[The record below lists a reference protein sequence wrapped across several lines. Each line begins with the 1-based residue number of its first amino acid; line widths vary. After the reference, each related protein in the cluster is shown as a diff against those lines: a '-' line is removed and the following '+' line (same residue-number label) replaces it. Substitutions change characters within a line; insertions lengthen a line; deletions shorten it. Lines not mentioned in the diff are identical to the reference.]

1 MLKLKVNK
9 MENAY
14 GIKSLRTNFGGDSLF
29 FQAEIYSPNG
39 IFKTSF
45 SRTMHNLSSNNLDDI
60 EDRITHTKAAIDLAL
75 VDDNG
80 NIITKDLSNK
90 VIVFSRELY
99 TSSNELRLSSYSNE
113 LRFLTTD
120 KDSKDKLDK
129 IITEAT
135 NKMKISITNKLKAA
149 KLKEDKAIEIL
160 TTKSFDNLELN
171 DLEEIF
177 KLVKDTE
184 TKDISKVDN
193 KKLFQKAYNPIDT
206 EEFLEAANNYVTIYQ
221 KRLSEE
227 LFDGNF
233 NDSNCMAFLD
243 QVKDSSFLNEEKKR
257 GLYLKDNTYYD
268 LAKIEEIF
276 SEAIKKNS
284 DEPQILAAN
293 RELMKSM
300 GNSQEANAL
309 KKSFQKDPLLINQ
322 LALGRKNIILISL
335 KNQGL
340 ESEMFLEE
348 IENIKKDYAK
358 LLNEAKTKQSQFEEA
373 IKIYKNRFNPVFDVE
388 IKNKEESILGEKIPS
403 IVFKHKS
410 QEDVELNEDTI
421 RTILSSGE
429 KTALN
434 IISFIVNYEA
444 KKANDPIIIL
454 DDLVE
459 TFDYANRHA
468 FIEYIRDIVAEKR
481 TIIVLTHNYE
491 FYRNLGRR
499 IPELDKLSAYSKNGI
514 VSIEKNKKL
523 NKEIENI
530 FNVSKDEE
538 LILSIPY
545 LREVKTMLGEET
557 KILDSCLHYKKDT
570 KNITVSDL
578 KKEYSKPIAVTSD
591 DTKKYYDLLFDL
603 ADKINIDNH
612 YDIEAKTILSIA
624 CRLLLESKIIGDKFE
639 LIKDIKANQLAKLK
653 DDNYDSLTNK
663 TIKLIDRVQIST
675 PEFIHG
681 NAFMY
686 EPLIDIDGNYLL
698 ETYKNIKELK
708 EKDVWK

>member
-1 MLKLKVNK
+1 MVKLKVNK

-14 GIKSLRTNFGGDSLF
+14 GIRSLRTNFSGDSLF
-29 FQAEIYSPNG
+29 FQAAIYSPNG

-45 SRTMHNLSSNNLDDI
+45 SRAMYNISSNNLEDI
-60 EDRITHTKAAIDLAL
+60 EDRITHTKATIDLDL
-75 VDDNG
+75 VDENG

-99 TSSNELRLSSYSNE
+99 NSSNDLKLNSYSNE
-113 LRFLTTD
+113 LQFLTTD
-120 KDSKDKLDK
+120 KESKDKLDR
-129 IITEAT
+129 IISEAT
-135 NKMKISITNKLKAA
+135 DKMKISINNKLKAA
-149 KLKEDKAIEIL
+149 KLKEDKSIEIL
-160 TTKSFDNLELN
+160 TTKSIDDLELK

-177 KLVKDTE
+177 RSVKDIE
-184 TKDISKVDN
+184 VKDISKVDN

-206 EEFLEAANNYVTIYQ
+206 EEFLEAANNYVTIYEN
-221 KRLSEE
+221 RLSEE

-233 NDSNCMAFLD
+233 NDSNCMSFLEEI
-243 QVKDSSFLNEEKKR
+243 KKSSFLSEEKQR
-257 GLYLKDNTYYD
+257 GLYLKDNIYYNID
-268 LAKIEEIF
+268 KIEEIF
-276 SEAIKKNS
+276 NEAIKKIS
-284 DEPQILAAN
+284 DEPRILAAN
-293 RELMKSM
+293 RELIKAM
-300 GNSQEANAL
+300 GNSQEATAL
-309 KKSFQKDPLLINQ
+309 KKKFQKDPLLINQ
-322 LALGRKNIILISL
+322 LSLGRKKIILISL

-340 ESEMFLEE
+340 ETEIFLEE
-348 IENIKKDYAK
+348 IKNIKKDYAN
-358 LLNEAKTKQSQFEEA
+358 LLLEVKTKQSQFEKA
-373 IKIYKNRFNPVFDVE
+373 IKIYKNRFNPIFDIE

-410 QEDVELNEDTI
+410 QEKVELNEDDI
-421 RTILSSGE
+421 RKILSTGE

-444 KKANDPIIIL
+444 KKDNNPIIIL

-468 FIEYIRDIVAEKR
+468 FIEYVKDIVSEKR
-481 TIIVLTHNYE
+481 TIIILTHNYE

-523 NKEIENI
+523 NRKIENI
-530 FNVSKDEE
+530 FKISKDEE

-545 LREVKTMLGEET
+545 LREVKTMLTEDT
-557 KILDSCLHYKKDT
+557 KILDSCLHYKEDT
-570 KNITVSDL
+570 KSITIRDL
-578 KKEYSKPIAVTSD
+578 KKEYKKPIVVTSD
-591 DTKKYYDLLFDL
+591 DTKKYYELLFEL
-603 ADKINIDNH
+603 ADKIKIDNH

-624 CRLLLESKIIGDKFE
+624 CRLLLESKIIDDDFE
-639 LIKDIKANQLAKLK
+639 LIKDIKSNQLAKLK
-653 DDNYDSLTNK
+653 DYNQDLLTNK
-663 TIKLIDRVQIST
+663 TIELIDRVQIST

-698 ETYKNIKELK
+698 ETYDDIKKIKK
-708 EKDVWK
+708 EEIWK

>member
-14 GIKSLRTNFGGDSLF
+14 GINSLRTNFGGDSLF
-29 FQAEIYSPNG
+29 FQVAIYSPNG

-45 SRTMHNLSSNNLDDI
+45 SRTLHNLSSNNLDDI
-60 EDRITHTKAAIDLAL
+60 EDRITHTKAAIDLEL

-99 TSSNELRLSSYSNE
+99 MSSNDLKLNSCSNE

-120 KDSKDKLDK
+120 KESKDQLDK
-129 IITEAT
+129 IISDAIS
-135 NKMKISITNKLKAA
+135 KMKISISNKIKAA

-160 TTKSFDNLELN
+160 IMKNIDDLELS

-177 KLVKDTE
+177 RMVKDIE
-184 TKDISKVDN
+184 IKDISKVDN

-206 EEFLEAANNYVTIYQ
+206 EEFLDAANNYVSIYQ

-227 LFDGNF
+227 LFDGDF

-268 LAKIEEIF
+268 IAKIKRIF
-276 SEAIKKNS
+276 SEAIKKIS
-284 DEPQILAAN
+284 AEPRILDAN

-300 GNSQEANAL
+300 GNSQESNAL

-322 LALGRKNIILISL
+322 LALGRKKIILISL

-340 ESEMFLEE
+340 EAGMFLEE

-358 LLNEAKTKQSQFEEA
+358 LLKEAKTKQSQFEEA

-410 QEDVELNEDTI
+410 QENVELNEETI
-421 RTILSSGE
+421 RNILSSGE

-444 KKANDPIIIL
+444 KKENNPIIIL

-523 NKEIENI
+523 NKDIESI

-545 LREVKTMLGEET
+545 LREVKTMLDMET
-557 KILDSCLHYKKDT
+557 KILDSCLHYKIDT
-570 KNITVSDL
+570 KNISVSDL
-578 KKEYSKPIAVTSD
+578 KKEYIKPIVVTSD
-591 DTKKYYDLLFDL
+591 DTKKYYDLLFSL

-612 YDIEAKTILSIA
+612 YDIDGKTILSIA

-639 LIKDIKANQLAKLK
+639 LIKDIKTNQLAKLK
-653 DDNYDSLTNK
+653 DDNYNLLTNK
-663 TIKLIDRVQIST
+663 TIELIDRVQIST

-698 ETYKNIKELK
+698 ETYKDIKGLK